1 MAAKEMILLFKSSRV
16 SSPTHLVVCH
26 ETLELLKSRIISFAA
41 MEPCTVAAR
50 GDIRYGSVESVNE

>member
-1 MAAKEMILLFKSSRV
+1 VLIDHMGA